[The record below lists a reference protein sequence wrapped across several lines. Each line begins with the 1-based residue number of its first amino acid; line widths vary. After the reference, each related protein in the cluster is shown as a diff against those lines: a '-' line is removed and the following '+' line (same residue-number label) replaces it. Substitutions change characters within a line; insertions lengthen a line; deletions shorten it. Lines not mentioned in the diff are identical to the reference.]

1 MNTIVGQIDKSGS
14 RYEQLVQIHDWLTNN
29 NACNTSVSDNIP
41 WSALSA
47 LSASYQPVCAGYAK
61 AFKMLCDG
69 LNIPC
74 VLVSGTGI
82 LDSGSEGHMWN
93 YVQMEDGK
101 WYAVDVTW
109 DDPVGGSGNQSG
121 FEHHGYFLVGSDTVV
136 DGRSFASSHQTDALK
151 KPNGGGFVL
160 PSLSTNAYKE

>member
-29 NACNTSVSDNIP
+29 NAYNTSVSD
-41 WSALSA
+41 
-47 LSASYQPVCAGYAK
+47 
-61 AFKMLCDG
+61 
-69 LNIPC
+69 NIPC

-160 PSLSTNAYKE
+160 PSLSTNAY